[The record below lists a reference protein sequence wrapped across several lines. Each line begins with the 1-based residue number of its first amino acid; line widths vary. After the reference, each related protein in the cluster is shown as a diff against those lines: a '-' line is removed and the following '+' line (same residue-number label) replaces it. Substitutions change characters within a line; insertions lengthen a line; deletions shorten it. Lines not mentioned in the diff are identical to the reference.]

1 MYFAIDSK
9 HNTTPSINLT
19 QQNKNAVRTECQ
31 RIYNS
36 YLPLINSS
44 NCVSRRSSAVFKII

>member
-19 QQNKNAVRTECQ
+19 QQNINAVRTECQ